1 MIKVGSDLVQKNLVQ
16 RRIKTMV
23 YFMFE
28 PKFTKTETVESKSYI
43 KRNYISWTKIKK
55 WYGRLTTFP
64 CIRFYFWN
72 FVEIHKFFN
81 PVFQYLEWTR
91 YLDSLIHK
99 GLKGS
104 GVLYVNSVLSWLN
117 VDLNDCRFYIYIFV
131 QLI

>member
-91 YLDSLIHK
+91 YLDSLIYK
-99 GLKGS
+99 GLKVAESFMLIASFHG
-104 GVLYVNSVLSWLN
+104 LMLIWMI
-117 VDLNDCRFYIYIFV
+117 VDFIFIF
-131 QLI
+131 LCS